1 MNNHRA
7 PQKRTLARD
16 VWLLTAVMVAAT
28 LALVVLVPRATE
40 QSSRPLAIGAGL
52 ALSLAGMALT
62 LGSLLWITRRMAEEQ
77 NRIAQA
83 LNASVVGLDR
93 PAPQPRAMSGGR
105 TVVVVTAVT
114 LVLPLLVVLAFWLAR
129 PLVGRA
135 ERLVSGVVGLLPV
148 LLTLALFLL
157 FDVARYASTPRQAV
171 RRLLSTG
178 GIAAV
183 VLLSLSAW
191 PRIVALLRGAP
202 LLVLAL
208 VAATFLLVLLFG
220 DLLLLLWVFRPMGR
234 GRYEASLARARMLR
248 WRGDLAAFMEG
259 TVLDY
264 AGRHVEAEAIL
275 EELLRKGAL
284 GPQQGIA
291 LENLG
296 YTLMRQG
303 RYEEAARAFEG
314 SIELGPERAGPR
326 GGLAETLLRA
336 GRDRARALE
345 LADEALA
352 LKRGSLAQR
361 LVDRFRFGEMG
372 STRAWALAALER
384 RAEAEAAIA
393 WALRVADRGFKPE
406 LAGVYERIGRAWL
419 ALGERSAAD
428 ESFRQAVESDPDGA
442 YGRVAAGAMREW
454 RGGVRRET

>member
-16 VWLLTAVMVAAT
+16 VWLLTGVMVAAT

-40 QSSRPLAIGAGL
+40 QPSRPLAIGAGL

-105 TVVVVTAVT
+105 TVVVVIAVT
-114 LVLPLLVVLAFWLAR
+114 LALPLLVVLPFWLAR

-148 LLTLALFLL
+148 VLTLALFLL
-157 FDVARYASTPRQAV
+157 FDVARYASTPRQAG
-171 RRLLSTG
+171 RRLLSNG

-220 DLLLLLWVFRPMGR
+220 DLLLLLWVF
-234 GRYEASLARARMLR
+234 
-248 WRGDLAAFMEG
+248 
-259 TVLDY
+259 
-264 AGRHVEAEAIL
+264 
-275 EELLRKGAL
+275 
-284 GPQQGIA
+284 
-291 LENLG
+291 
-296 YTLMRQG
+296 
-303 RYEEAARAFEG
+303 
-314 SIELGPERAGPR
+314 
-326 GGLAETLLRA
+326 
-336 GRDRARALE
+336 
-345 LADEALA
+345 
-352 LKRGSLAQR
+352 
-361 LVDRFRFGEMG
+361 
-372 STRAWALAALER
+372 
-384 RAEAEAAIA
+384 
-393 WALRVADRGFKPE
+393 
-406 LAGVYERIGRAWL
+406 
-419 ALGERSAAD
+419 
-428 ESFRQAVESDPDGA
+428 
-442 YGRVAAGAMREW
+442 
-454 RGGVRRET
+454 